1 MTSRCGS
8 SLMRLVEVEDKLK
21 GKYED
26 MTSRW
31 LSRTHL
37 VYLDL
42 EHKLLDDV
50 NFIAEKVADK

>member
-1 MTSRCGS
+1 
-8 SLMRLVEVEDKLK
+8 MRLVEVEDKLK